1 MRELV
6 IVLLMVLAAP
16 AAFAHHVIL
25 SAWSAGDVVEG
36 EVGLSSGE
44 LAEAGTVVRVLGPD
58 GDELGRTEV
67 GDDGLFRFEP
77 VEAVPHRFV
86 AELGQGHV
94 AETTLAVDE
103 LPATVA
109 AGGGSGSA
117 QAATPTAT
125 AAQTAAEAAASA
137 ATEAIGAARL
147 ETLVAAAVQ
156 RELAPL
162 KRQLAARE
170 QEADLQAL
178 IGGIGY
184 ICGIF
189 GLLFFVYARRR
200 RS

>member
-6 IVLLMVLAAP
+6 IALVLALAAP
-16 AAFAHHVIL
+16 SALAHKVDL
-25 SAWSAGDVVEG
+25 WAWSTGDVIEG
-36 EVGLSSGE
+36 EIGFSSGE
-44 LAEAGTVVRVLGPD
+44 PAAPGTVVRVLAPD
-58 GDELGRTEV
+58 GEELATTTV
-67 GDDGLFRFEP
+67 DADGLFRFEP
-77 VEAVPHRFV
+77 TQAVPHRFV
-86 AELGQGHV
+86 ADLGQGHL
-94 AETTLAVDE
+94 AEATLGVDE
-103 LPATVA
+103 LPAAVA
-109 AGGGSGSA
+109 AAAATVPGTA
-117 QAATPTAT
+117 QAATPAAT
-125 AAQTAAEAAASA
+125 AAGAASK
-137 ATEAIGAARL
+137 AIDASELASEL

-200 RS
+200 GG

>member
-6 IVLLMVLAAP
+6 IALVLALAAP
-16 AAFAHHVIL
+16 AALAHNVTL
-25 SAWSAGDVVEG
+25 SAWSAGDVIEG

-58 GDELGRTEV
+58 GEELGTTTV
-67 GDDGLFRFEP
+67 GADGLFRFEP
-77 VEAVPHRFV
+77 VTPVPHRFV
-86 AELGQGHV
+86 ADLGQGHV
-94 AETTLAVDE
+94 AEATLAVDE
-103 LPATVA
+103 LPAVVA
-109 AGGGSGSA
+109 AGGGGSGSA
-117 QAATPTAT
+117 QAATP
-125 AAQTAAEAAASA
+125 AATAAEAAASA
-137 ATEAIGAARL
+137 ATAAIDAARL